1 MILTILLFV
10 SIALYWILIL
20 VLVLSALFFLAI
32 QLFPGENKQVRRE
45 IEGSVLVMVPCRG
58 VDFTLKETLE
68 SIRDLEYSGFQA
80 VCIVD
85 SEDDPSVPIIREV
98 GLRTLISSA
107 ACKDC
112 SGKVRALCTAM
123 METPGFDYYVI
134 ADSDIIVERD
144 WLSCLLS
151 PLHDERVG
159 LSTTFPVFQPD
170 SKFWS
175 KMKSVWGMVGLS
187 MMKSRRTRFG
197 WGGSLAF
204 RRDLVDGYMPV
215 FCSSVSDDVALSKIC
230 GKKALDIQYVEDAR
244 AIIRVKESRKSFF
257 EWANR
262 QTSLSVS
269 SGGRVLA
276 YGLAY
281 FLAQCIL
288 IVSSL
293 LLSFLVYPVFLLL
306 LLPFA
311 TQSLRYRQVHRRL
324 PASVVFIEFILPFVY
339 SYNLLH
345 AALVKDI
352 EWRGRKY
359 TLQKF
364 RDL

>member
-1 MILTILLFV
+1 MSLTILLFV
-10 SIALYWILIL
+10 SIVLYWILIL
-20 VLVLSALFFLAI
+20 VLVLSALFFLSI
-32 QLFPGENKQVRRE
+32 QLFPGETVHLRRE
-45 IEGSVLVMVPCRG
+45 IGGSVLVMVPCRG
-58 VDFTLKETLE
+58 VDLTLQETLE

-98 GLRTLISSA
+98 GLRTLISRA

-123 METPGFDYYVI
+123 KEMPQFDYYVI

-175 KMKSVWGMVGLS
+175 KMKSVWGMVGQS

-204 RRDLVDGYMPV
+204 RRNLVDGYMPV
-215 FCSSVSDDVALSKIC
+215 FCNSVSDDVALSKIC
-230 GKKALDIQYVEDAR
+230 RKKGLDIQYVEDAR
-244 AIIRVKESRKSFF
+244 AIIRLKESRKSFF

-262 QTSLSVS
+262 QAALTVS

-276 YGLAY
+276 YGLVY

-293 LLSFLVYPVFLLL
+293 LLAFLVYPVFLFL

-311 TQSLRYRQVHRRL
+311 TQSIKYRQVHLRL
-324 PASVVFIEFILPFVY
+324 PASVLLIEFMLPFVY
-339 SYNLLH
+339 SYNLVH

-359 TLQKF
+359 VLQRF